1 MEQATLGEIKEYLRE
16 KGIELEV
23 PARED
28 WTPAALNGNQAYGD
42 PTAEKCFAY
51 YVEHSTEIEEWR
63 AARTNEKVTSEPT
76 LGPKM

>member
-16 KGIELEV
+16 KGITLDV

-28 WTPAALNGNQAYGD
+28 WTPGTINGNQAYGD
-42 PTAEKCFAY
+42 PVAERCFSY

-63 AARTNEKVTSEPT
+63 AARKNEQITNEPN